1 MTALLDKS
9 SHNMAIHNG
18 LTRSQP
24 LKNQQ
29 FYSATT
35 SYATNNN
42 NGINNDHMPTI
53 PYDQFVK
60 SGYSEFEF
68 WLRYCNAKKL
78 TYTIS
83 HFTSMEF
90 EQQGNILF
98 MEEFHSINETLQ
110 YMHQC
115 ICKKMIWQPK
125 CQAFGSNGQFLP
137 IFLHYCSNWMAI
149 MYQLLWYIKDIDL
162 KPELIATLEKAAL
175 SKLNQLHTGRKST
188 YNVKNLNWHETSLMA
203 SPFI

>member
-1 MTALLDKS
+1 
-9 SHNMAIHNG
+9 
-18 LTRSQP
+18 
-24 LKNQQ
+24 
-29 FYSATT
+29 
-35 SYATNNN
+35 
-42 NGINNDHMPTI
+42 
-53 PYDQFVK
+53 
-60 SGYSEFEF
+60 
-68 WLRYCNAKKL
+68 
-78 TYTIS
+78 
-83 HFTSMEF
+83 
-90 EQQGNILF
+90 
-98 MEEFHSINETLQ
+98 
-110 YMHQC
+110 MHQC

-203 SPFI
+203 SPFIQSKNNETMDITIRSYKKRNDVITDEDND